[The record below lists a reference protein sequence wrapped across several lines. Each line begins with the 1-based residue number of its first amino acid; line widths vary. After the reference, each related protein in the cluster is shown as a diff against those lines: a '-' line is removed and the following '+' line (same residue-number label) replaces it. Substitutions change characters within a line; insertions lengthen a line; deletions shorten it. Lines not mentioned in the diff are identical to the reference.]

1 MKEKIGITWESI
13 ICNAPCHGVSSLAQH
28 MATELPLCYPW
39 DIIYP
44 VQGTTVAGNRFE
56 SAHVQHAE
64 TQGCPFP
71 LKCRAP
77 WHCRAIPIIPG
88 KSLFS
93 PYDVTYAVTPCD
105 SNKKGCGNVTA
116 GGE

>member
-1 MKEKIGITWESI
+1 MHPVTVRALWHNIWQQNYL
-13 ICNAPCHGVSSLAQH
+13 C
-28 MATELPLCYPW
+28 ATQLW

-64 TQGCPFP
+64 TQGYPFP

-77 WHCRAIPIIPG
+77 WHCRAILIIPG